1 MTCVV
6 QFPSPDTVAARL
18 FLSFFLL
25 CLPLSRLRA
34 PIATP
39 SYTPTS
45 SLLLRI
51 ARLFPSSRSPPL
63 QRILRKTLVQSLPTC
78 SSSTTFLFSPNF
90 FFTFHF
96 HPFFPLPA
104 FSRSSFF
111 RSPEN
116 SIFFTRP
123 ARPENTANPVSAQR
137 AGEVQ
142 ILGHLFSTSR
152 TYETPFPPFPLTSMR
167 PIATTSD
174 RSRASLGGER
184 FRRVDARLST
194 RQGRQAPT
202 RNIRS
207 SLV

>member
-25 CLPLSRLRA
+25 CLPLSHLRA

-63 QRILRKTLVQSLPTC
+63 PRILRKTLVQSLPTC
-78 SSSTTFLFSPNF
+78 SSSTTFLFFPNF
-90 FFTFHF
+90 FYLSFP
-96 HPFFPLPA
+96 PFFPLPA

-152 TYETPFPPFPLTSMR
+152 MYETPFPPFPLTSMR

-194 RQGRQAPT
+194 RWSRQAPT

>member
-1 MTCVV
+1 MRCSVS
-6 QFPSPDTVAARL
+6 FPRYRRCT
-18 FLSFFLL
+18 
-25 CLPLSRLRA
+25 PLSVFLFA
-34 PIATP
+34 LPTP
-39 SYTPTS
+39 LPPSCTDRYTILHPHLIVASPNRS
-45 SLLLRI
+45 SFSL
-51 ARLFPSSRSPPL
+51 
-63 QRILRKTLVQSLPTC
+63 QSLPTIATYPAQN
-78 SSSTTFLFSPNF
+78 SRSIPSNLFVVGYLSFFPKF
-90 FFTFHF
+90 FFYLSFP
-96 HPFFPLPA
+96 PFFPLPA

-174 RSRASLGGER
+174 RSRASLRGER

-194 RQGRQAPT
+194 RRGRQVPT

>member
-1 MTCVV
+1 MHRSLHHPTPPPHRCFSESLVF
-6 QFPSPDTVAARL
+6 FPPVAPHHCHVSCAK
-18 FLSFFLL
+18 LSFNPFQPVRRR
-25 CLPLSRLRA
+25 LPFF
-34 PIATP
+34 
-39 SYTPTS
+39 
-45 SLLLRI
+45 
-51 ARLFPSSRSPPL
+51 FP
-63 QRILRKTLVQSLPTC
+63 QI
-78 SSSTTFLFSPNF
+78 F

-137 AGEVQ
+137 AGEVK

-194 RQGRQAPT
+194 RRGRQAPT
-202 RNIRS
+202 WNIRS